1 MARMEDAAH
10 LLVITN
16 CPVSELAER
25 LARTLVEQRLA
36 ACVNVLPPMR
46 SLYRWQG
53 EVESA
58 EECLLLI
65 KARRADYPALEAR
78 IRELHPYD
86 VPEVIATPIV
96 TGLAEYLNWID
107 APDQGS

>member
-1 MARMEDAAH
+1 MTDAAH

-16 CPVSELAER
+16 CPDAALAER
-25 LARTLVEQRLA
+25 MARTLVEERLA
-36 ACVNVLPPMR
+36 ACVNVLPAMR

-53 EVESA
+53 QVDSA
-58 EECLLLI
+58 EEFPLLI

-78 IRELHPYD
+78 IRGLHPYD

-96 TGLAEYLNWID
+96 SGLPEYLGWID
-107 APDQGS
+107 APDQSP